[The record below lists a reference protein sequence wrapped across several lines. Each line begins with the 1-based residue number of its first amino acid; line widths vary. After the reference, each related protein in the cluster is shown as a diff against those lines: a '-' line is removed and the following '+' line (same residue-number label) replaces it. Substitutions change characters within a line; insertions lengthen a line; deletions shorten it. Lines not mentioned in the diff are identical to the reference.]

1 MAINPERAT
10 ALEISRLLRYPFAG
24 SIESFARGQVEMV
37 EFKAQPSDAF
47 IDLPMKELSSRV
59 PGMPRILY
67 TIVERNNQVIIPGG
81 DFAIHTG
88 EKRSSF

>member
-1 MAINPERAT
+1 DPEFNESQTLLQNELGIDVAINPERAT

-47 IDLPMKELSSRV
+47 IGYPMKELSSRV
-59 PGMPRILY
+59 PSIF
-67 TIVERNNQVIIPGG
+67 IS
-81 DFAIHTG
+81 AIT
-88 EKRSSF
+88 KLI